1 MRAKPK
7 PHHGGGQGDQQTF
20 MDQVFRRQQMA
31 VPRGGGQYLWR
42 RAPWWWWWWWWK
54 ILNDGALHDG
64 ALHDG
69 VLHDGG
75 KKKEVNKNEKRTFI
89 NVLSSWCICVG
100 DLVHRETAVAENV
113 PRLRPTN
120 AVVVHEAGRTRC
132 CWREQSEQRQ
142 IQVLLV

>member
-1 MRAKPK
+1 
-7 PHHGGGQGDQQTF
+7 
-20 MDQVFRRQQMA
+20 MA

-54 ILNDGALHDG
+54 ILNDGALNDG
-64 ALHDG
+64 ALNDG
-69 VLHDGG
+69 VLHEGALNDGVLNDGALNDGG
-75 KKKEVNKNEKRTFI
+75 KKKRSKQNEKRTFI

-100 DLVHRETAVAENV
+100 DLVHRETAVAKNV